1 MAKGEVEEEGVQWVV
16 GTLSFFFW
24 GGGYKKMLILGFEDN
39 RKMYV
44 ASLN

>member
-1 MAKGEVEEEGVQWVV
+1 MAKGEVEEEGAQWVV
-16 GTLSFFFW
+16 GTLSFFL